1 VKSRYRNLHRIGTLS
16 LILAWIMLI
25 VGILSAIGVFAGLS
39 QVGNFVRE
47 NFDSPGGIGPV
58 PLLAALPSLL
68 IAILVFLQFYIIG
81 KVLHLLV
88 DLDERTT
95 AGAPAAQ
102 PVATAAP
109 STDGATDISGE
120 LNRQA
125 KLIASN
131 LEATQGLQQQI
142 ASLQSRLSGSSTSVA
157 TTVPAVV
164 DTTVAKAAEPASS
177 AV

>member
-25 VGILSAIGVFAGLS
+25 VGILSTIGVFAGLS

-47 NFDSPGGIGPV
+47 NFDSPGGLGPV

-88 DLDERTT
+88 DLDERS
-95 AGAPAAQ
+95 AVDAPAAQ
-102 PVATAAP
+102 PALAAAP
-109 STDGATDISGE
+109 STDAATDISGE

-142 ASLQSRLSGSSTSVA
+142 ASLQSRLSGSPPSVPA
-157 TTVPAVV
+157 TVPAAV
-164 DTTVAKAAEPASS
+164 DTAVAKAVETASN
-177 AV
+177 AA